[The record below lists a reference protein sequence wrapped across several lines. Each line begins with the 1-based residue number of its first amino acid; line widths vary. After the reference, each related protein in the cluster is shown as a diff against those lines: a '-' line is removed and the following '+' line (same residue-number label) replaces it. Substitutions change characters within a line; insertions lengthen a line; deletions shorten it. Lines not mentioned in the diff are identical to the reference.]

1 MRSGVL
7 FYMAVGR
14 VRSRVPC
21 WAAIGRNGVLVRM
34 AFGRD
39 GIRVL
44 HWRSWGAVGSGYS
57 AGGL

>member
-1 MRSGVL
+1 ML
-7 FYMAVGR
+7 FFMAVGR

-21 WAAIGRNGVLVRM
+21 WAAIGRNGVLVHM

-57 AGGL
+57 GGGL